1 MPPGTVCDVPKF
13 RALPWLLLLDV
24 ALVTTRY
31 LRQIQEE
38 DRARVLDI
46 ALRSKGLPHKVT
58 PQERADLMRVA
69 RTVDWRGAAA
79 EFAPRGTRRV
89 VRGKK
94 K

>member
-1 MPPGTVCDVPKF
+1 MPKF

-24 ALVTTRY
+24 VLVTTRY

-58 PQERADLMRVA
+58 PQEREELMRVA
-69 RTVDWRGAAA
+69 RTVDWRGAAS
-79 EFAPRGTRRV
+79 ELAPRGTRRV
-89 VRGKK
+89 VRGRKK
-94 K
+94 

>member
-1 MPPGTVCDVPKF
+1 MPKF

-58 PQERADLMRVA
+58 PQEREDLRRVA
-69 RTVDWRGAAA
+69 RTVDWRGAAS
-79 EFAPRGTRRV
+79 ELAPRGTRRV
-89 VRGKK
+89 VRGRKK
-94 K
+94 

>member
-1 MPPGTVCDVPKF
+1 MPKF

-24 ALVTTRY
+24 VLVTTRY

-58 PQERADLMRVA
+58 PQEREDLMRVA
-69 RTVDWRGAAA
+69 RTVDWRGAAS
-79 EFAPRGTRRV
+79 ELAPRGTRRV
-89 VRGKK
+89 VRGRKK
-94 K
+94 